1 MQEEPS
7 LFILLS
13 SVIGLLILSAFFSG
27 SETGMM
33 AANKIKLKN
42 FWSKSPKTYLG
53 LMIPNFPNL
62 FIIQGPGSPSVLTN
76 VPVQIEQHVEW
87 ITNCLN
93 FLNKKNKKTI
103 EATVDSAKKWSKEIK
118 KLADA
123 SLFMKAKISWY
134 KGDNIPGKPKVFIPY
149 PGGLPRYRNICNK
162 VEKNQY
168 KDFLIK

>member
-1 MQEEPS
+1 LITHLLQSVPTLNTNYYETFNKENVELIDLKTNPIVKITKKGIKTKNDNFNFDKIIFATGYDA
-7 LFILLS
+7 LTGPLLS
-13 SVIGLLILSAFFSG
+13 LNLVGK
-27 SETGMM
+27 
-33 AANKIKLKN
+33 NKIKLKN

-103 EATVDSAKKWSKEIK
+103 EATCRFSKKME
-118 KLADA
+118 
-123 SLFMKAKISWY
+123 
-134 KGDNIPGKPKVFIPY
+134 
-149 PGGLPRYRNICNK
+149 
-162 VEKNQY
+162 
-168 KDFLIK
+168 

>member
-1 MQEEPS
+1 
-7 LFILLS
+7 
-13 SVIGLLILSAFFSG
+13 
-27 SETGMM
+27 
-33 AANKIKLKN
+33 
-42 FWSKSPKTYLG
+42 
-53 LMIPNFPNL
+53 MIPNFPNL

-103 EATVDSAKKWSKEIK
+103 EPTTGSAKKWSDEIK

-123 SLFMKAKISWY
+123 SLFMKAKSSWY

-149 PGGLPRYRNICNK
+149 PDGLPRYRNICNK

-168 KDFLIK
+168 KEFLIK